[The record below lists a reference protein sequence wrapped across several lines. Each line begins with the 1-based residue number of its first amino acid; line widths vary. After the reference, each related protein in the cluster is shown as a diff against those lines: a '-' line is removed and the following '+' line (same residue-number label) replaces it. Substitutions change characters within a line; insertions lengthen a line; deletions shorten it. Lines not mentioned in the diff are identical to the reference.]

1 MFCKTSIVALLALGL
16 AGLCRADDKTAPAKP
31 RSGGSKWNVA
41 IVIYNQME
49 LLDFAGPAETFQA
62 AGMGMRYHVYTVAD
76 TLKPIVSQGF
86 VTITPQYTI
95 ADCPPPDIVVIPGG
109 NANSARKNK
118 NLMAWIKN
126 VAPDVQCMFS
136 VCTGA
141 FVLADAGLLDGLEA
155 TSHHSAVGNLG
166 KNYPK
171 IKVRKDRRVVDNGKI
186 VTAAGVSAGIDG
198 ALYLVARMCGQA
210 TAKRTAE
217 YMEYRWQPEP
227 IVRTGSSN
235 KDSSLQSSSR

>member
-1 MFCKTSIVALLALGL
+1 MFYKTCIVAWLVLGI
-16 AGLCRADDKTAPAKP
+16 AGLSRADDKTGPAKP

-62 AGMGMRYHVYTVAD
+62 AGGGERYQVYTVSD
-76 TLKPIVSQGF
+76 TRKPIVSQGF

-95 ADCPPPDIVVIPGG
+95 ADCPPPDLVVIPGG
-109 NANSARKNK
+109 NATTARKNQK
-118 NLMAWIKN
+118 LMAWIKS

-155 TSHHSAVGNLG
+155 TSHHGAVANLR
-166 KNYPK
+166 KKYPK
-171 IKVRKDRRVVDNGKI
+171 VKVREDRRVVDNGKI

-198 ALYLVARMCGQA
+198 ALHVVARMCGQKV
-210 TAKRTAE
+210 AKRTAE
-217 YMEYRWQPEP
+217 YMEYRWQPESL
-227 IVRTGSSN
+227 VRSESSS
-235 KDSSLQSSSR
+235 KDSGTQPPSR